1 MKTKVFLEKLNNTI
15 RSQLKAKN
23 QKANDEMTKAMPV
36 KNNVGVE
43 TFPNAKIKKD
53 NERRLPELYN
63 SIKMTGNR
71 KKRLPSKHHL
81 KREIECQ

>member
-1 MKTKVFLEKLNNTI
+1 MGRGSMDKHDENQEKNKRLNIARMKTKVFLEKLNNTI

-43 TFPNAKIKKD
+43 TFPGRKNKKKITNVD
-53 NERRLPELYN
+53 CLNCT
-63 SIKMTGNR
+63 I
-71 KKRLPSKHHL
+71 
-81 KREIECQ
+81 Q